1 MKKVVIV
8 LLSSIVFFS
17 CNDEQK
23 ATVENQVLTPEVKTD
38 EQENIFV
45 KKTEA
50 AHSKN
55 DFLSKD
61 AIQFDL
67 LLAFGGKERLNG
79 TLTLSTD
86 SRNALI
92 ETKTG
97 DSIYVNDAIVYHN
110 LDSSKAKG
118 VRFPAYTWSYFFMLP
133 YKLSDNGVLL
143 NDYPNDSL
151 NGAEYATQKLTFGEN
166 IGDAPDDW
174 YVLYANNQ
182 TNLLHA
188 ASYIVTAGKSQEEAE
203 KDPHA
208 IKYGN
213 YMKVDGIQIAHD
225 WTFWGWTASEGLTKQ
240 LGEAKISNVSFTKT
254 TKNTFKAPKGFTVSK

>member
-8 LLSSIVFFS
+8 LLSSIVFLS
-17 CNDEQK
+17 CNDDKK
-23 ATVENQVLTPEVKTD
+23 ATTEYQIITPEVKTD
-38 EQENIFV
+38 EQENIFA
-45 KKTEA
+45 KQIEA

-55 DFLSKD
+55 DFLAKE

-110 LDSSKAKG
+110 LDSSRAKG

-133 YKLSDNGVLL
+133 YKLSDNGVVL

-151 NGAEYATQKLTFGEN
+151 NGAEYVTQKLTFREN
-166 IGDAPDDW
+166 VGDAPDDW
-174 YVLYANNQ
+174 YVLYSNKQ

-188 ASYIVTAGKSQEEAE
+188 ASYIVTAGKTQEEAE

-208 IKYGN
+208 IKYSN
-213 YMKVDGIQIAHD
+213 YMTVDGISIAHD

-254 TKNTFKAPKGFTVSK
+254 NENTFKAPKGFTVSK